1 MVDFLPERHV
11 EDSRILITS
20 ASERQRMR
28 HFGYDYTNHH
38 EAERSITCGSQF
50 ISDLSFGGYGCRRS
64 MLMYAEPAV
73 RVRRSALKFPSPRL
87 LIFSNFFVL
96 SCRKVTFA
104 EEGLTF

>member
-1 MVDFLPERHV
+1 MEDYLPEKHV
-11 EDSRILITS
+11 EDSRILNTS

-50 ISDLSFGGYGCRRS
+50 ISDLSFGGYACRRS
-64 MLMYAEPAV
+64 MPMYAEPAV

-87 LIFSNFFVL
+87 
-96 SCRKVTFA
+96 
-104 EEGLTF
+104 